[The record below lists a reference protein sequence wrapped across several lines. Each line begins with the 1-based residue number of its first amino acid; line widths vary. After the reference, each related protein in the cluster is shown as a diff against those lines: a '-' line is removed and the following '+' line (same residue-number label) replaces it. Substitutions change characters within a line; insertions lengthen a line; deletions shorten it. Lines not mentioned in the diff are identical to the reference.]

1 LHAHIVGL
9 QYPARAHGAAEE
21 AAVED
26 VGVWTA
32 AELDVVGVGAA
43 AEVGVGV
50 WAACELA
57 DVGV

>member
-1 LHAHIVGL
+1 
-9 QYPARAHGAAEE
+9 
-21 AAVED
+21 VED
-26 VGVWTA
+26 VGVWAA

-57 DVGV
+57 DVGVWAAAEVGAGV